1 MVTFIAYLLVGVF
14 FGFAFD
20 LVFVELAL
28 ILIFRAGGRLF
39 LHPWF
44 DQVELYWARLAIRR
58 NLCVAMAFVVPI
70 LIRVALLPFDPMPQP
85 WIPDEFSHLLIGD
98 TLAHGRFANP
108 THPLWQHFESV
119 HIFFK
124 PTYASSYFPGLG
136 IVLASGQLLGHP
148 WLGVLLSSGAMCAAL
163 LWMLYGFFPVR
174 WALLGGVLA
183 VLRWG
188 ALSYWVNSYW
198 GGTVAAAAGAL
209 VLGAYA
215 RLRKRASISN
225 GLWMGLGLVF
235 LAYSRPLEGLA
246 LAVPVAFALVW
257 NYRKLARFPD
267 FARLAIPITL
277 VVAVGLIGLGA
288 YFKAIT
294 GSPFVMPYR
303 MNQAMYAWPL
313 TLPWEHLKPTSYRHA
328 DLQLYYE
335 WERCVQFQKTW
346 PKQALLFASSHLAP
360 LWRFFLGPALTVPLL
375 GILRWWRDRRIRVL
389 LVSLAVSLTLAVII
403 VAYPHYIAP
412 VTACSL
418 ALCVQGFRH
427 LRAHE
432 RKTTRSGLMWSRIAV
447 TGCLIMLP
455 VRAFVDSNM
464 VQRMRPG
471 MHTFSALGNGQGGNG
486 QGMWRADIL
495 RRLQA
500 IPGHHVV
507 FAQYDR
513 PAYLTTEWVYN
524 DADIDGSQVVWAQD
538 MGHEKNQEVLRYYP
552 DRKAWLVKVDDAPG
566 TLLPYRPELAQV
578 GVTPPIHKEI
588 CFIVPQDQIEPKI
601 HLWRK

>member
-1 MVTFIAYLLVGVF
+1 MLSIVAHLLAGVLILV
-14 FGFAFD
+14 AFD

-28 ILIFRAGGRLF
+28 ILVFRAAGRLF

-44 DQVELYWARLAIRR
+44 EQVEHHWARLAVRR
-58 NLCVAMAFVVPI
+58 NLCVTMAFLVPI

-119 HIFFK
+119 HIFFQ

-136 IVLASGQLLGHP
+136 IVLALGERLGHP
-148 WLGVLLSSGAMCAAL
+148 WVGVLLSSGAMCAAL
-163 LWMLYGFFPVR
+163 LWMLYGFFPAR

-198 GGTVAAAAGAL
+198 GGTVAATAGAL
-209 VLGAYA
+209 VLGGYA
-215 RLRKRASISN
+215 RLRNRASVSS
-225 GLWMGLGLVF
+225 GLLMGLGLVF

-246 LAVPVAFALVW
+246 LAVPVAVALVW
-257 NYRKLARFPD
+257 HYRTRARFPD
-267 FARLAIPITL
+267 FVRIAVPITL
-277 VVAVGLIGLGA
+277 VAAIGLIGLGA

-313 TLPWEHLKPTSYRHA
+313 TLPWEHLKPTSYRHT

-335 WERCVQFQKTW
+335 WERCVQLQKTW
-346 PKQALLFASSHLAP
+346 PKQALLFAPVHLAP
-360 LWRFFLGPALTVPLL
+360 LWRFFWGPALTVPLF
-375 GILRWWRDRRIRVL
+375 GILRWWKDRRIRVV
-389 LVSLAVSLTLAVII
+389 LVSLAVSLTVAVII

-412 VTACSL
+412 VTACFL

-427 LRAHE
+427 LRAHK

-447 TGCLIMLP
+447 TACLVMLP
-455 VRAFVDSNM
+455 VRAFVDSTKI
-464 VQRMRPG
+464 QSLRPA
-471 MHTFSALGNGQGGNG
+471 MHIFSALGVGQGW
-486 QGMWRADIL
+486 WRADIL

-500 IPGHHVV
+500 IPGRHVV
-507 FAQYDR
+507 FVQYDR

-524 DADIDGSQVVWAQD
+524 DADIDRSQVVWAQD
-538 MGHEKNQEVLRYYP
+538 MGPEENQEVLRYYA
-552 DRKAWLVKVDDAPG
+552 DRKMWLVRVDDSPG
-566 TLLPYRPELAQV
+566 ELLPYDANLA
-578 GVTPPIHKEI
+578 HKDVLNPLHTDT
-588 CFIVPQDQIEPKI
+588 CFGAPKDVVDSKV
-601 HLWRK
+601 HSPKK

>member
-1 MVTFIAYLLVGVF
+1 MITFIAYLVAGVLI
-14 FGFAFD
+14 GFAFD

-28 ILIFRAGGRLF
+28 LLVFRASGRLF

-44 DQVELYWARLAIRR
+44 DQVERYWARLALRR
-58 NLCVAMAFVVPI
+58 NLCVAMAFLVPI
-70 LIRVALLPFDPMPQP
+70 LIRLAFLPSDPMPQP

-108 THPLWQHFESV
+108 TPPLWQHFESV
-119 HIFFK
+119 HIFFQ

-136 IVLASGQLLGHP
+136 IVLALGQRLGHP
-148 WLGVLLSSGAMCAAL
+148 WVGVLLSSGAMCAAL
-163 LWMLYGFFPVR
+163 LWMLYGFFPAR
-174 WALLGGVLA
+174 WALLGGVLT

-225 GLWMGLGLVF
+225 GLLMGLGLVF
-235 LAYSRPLEGLA
+235 LAYSRPLEGLVLAAPVAIA
-246 LAVPVAFALVW
+246 LAW
-257 NYRKLARFPD
+257 HCRELARFRE
-267 FARLAIPITL
+267 FARIAVPITL
-277 VVAVGLIGLGA
+277 VVAVGLIGLGT

-294 GSPFVMPYR
+294 GNPFVMPYR
-303 MNQAMYAWPL
+303 MNQAMYGWPL
-313 TLPWEHLKPTSYRHA
+313 TLPWEHLKPVSYRHT

-335 WERCVQFQKTW
+335 WERCVQLQKKW
-346 PKQALLFASSHLAP
+346 PKEALIFAPVHLAP
-360 LWRFFLGPALTVPLL
+360 IWRFFWGPVLTIPLL
-375 GILRWWRDRRIRVL
+375 GILRWWKDRRIRLL
-389 LVSLAVSLTLAVII
+389 LVSLIASLAVAWII

-412 VTACSL
+412 ATACFL

-447 TGCLIMLP
+447 TACLIMLP
-455 VRAFVDSNM
+455 ARAFVDSTKI
-464 VQRMRPG
+464 QSMRPAL
-471 MHTFSALGNGQGGNG
+471 HIFSALGVGQGL
-486 QGMWRADIL
+486 WRADIL

-500 IPGHHVV
+500 MPGRHVV
-507 FAQYDR
+507 FVQYDR

-524 DADIDGSQVVWAQD
+524 DADIDGSQIIWAQD
-538 MGHEKNQEVLRYYP
+538 MGPEKNQEILRYYP
-552 DRKAWLVKVDDAPG
+552 DRKFWLVKVDDAPG
-566 TLLPYRPELAQV
+566 DLLPYDSNLAQEDVLNPFHTGTCV
-578 GVTPPIHKEI
+578 GP
-588 CFIVPQDQIEPKI
+588 PQDVIDSKV
-601 HLWRK
+601 HLYRK